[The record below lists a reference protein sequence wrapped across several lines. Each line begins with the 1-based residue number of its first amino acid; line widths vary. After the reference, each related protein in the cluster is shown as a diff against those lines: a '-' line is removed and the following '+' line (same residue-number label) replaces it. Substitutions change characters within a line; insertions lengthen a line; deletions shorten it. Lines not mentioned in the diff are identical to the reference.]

1 MNTTQPQ
8 APPVPR
14 IISVRFVLA
23 DGRERRRTVRCPY
36 YARDPQA
43 SLYGLQ
49 SRLADLTLTGTI
61 RASSISV
68 PTAPRHRKACIEAR
82 AAQVKGHRCE
92 CFPRWTS
99 ITELDALEVA

>member
-1 MNTTQPQ
+1 MGTTNPQ

-14 IISVRFVLA
+14 IVSVRFVFA

-36 YARDPQA
+36 YAKDPEA

-49 SRLADLTLTGTI
+49 SRIADLTLSGDLV
-61 RASSISV
+61 ASSIRV
-68 PTAPRHRKACIEAR
+68 PLAPRHLKVCIDAR

-99 ITELDALEVA
+99 IPELEVA

>member
-1 MNTTQPQ
+1 MGTTSPA
-8 APPVPR
+8 APVVPR

-36 YARDPQA
+36 YARDPEA

-49 SRLADLTLTGTI
+49 SRLADLTISGNVV
-61 RASSISV
+61 ASSIRV
-68 PTAPRHRKACIEAR
+68 PLAPRHYKVCTDAR
-82 AAQVKGHRCE
+82 TAHVKGHKCE

-99 ITELDALEVA
+99 IPELEVA